1 MSPRYI
7 PYADLH
13 DLPEDERITIMGNV
27 ASEGKPTRVMVDD
40 EPAEV
45 ARTISKVTSTIRWGW
60 VIEQLDSPI
69 AGVVMLRF
77 GPRLAS

>member
-13 DLPEDERITIMGNV
+13 DLSEDERIKIMGNV
-27 ASEGKPTRVMVDD
+27 ASEGKTIGVMVDD
-40 EPAEV
+40 DPEKV
-45 ARTISKVTSTIRWGW
+45 ARYISKMTSRYPC
-60 VIEQLDSPI
+60 VRLIEQLDSPI